1 MNYFNKNNHKNGLK
15 INKSLAKKVFICSSA
30 IFTTLSGVCI
40 YNSMRP
46 TTFAVETSSDFEVKV
61 AGTLSVSVTTPD
73 EWAAGDAGTFL
84 RNTVKL
90 SVATNDGNGFT
101 ASMYS
106 SNTTDLSNTSK
117 RTVKLPTL
125 ASSTVK
131 SSFPDNYWGYSL
143 KNGSYNS
150 NTYGETDA
158 GSASSR
164 YYPLVSSSA
173 SPITVLTG
181 TSSAE
186 QNIYFGAKANAAQ
199 AAGTYTGTVLISVVT
214 GTVNDDS
221 SSPSY
226 NPTPPVNPATNND
239 TTANQATWIPDQ
251 AASSDHTRGRTV
263 YYTTS
268 NSVADSTTTTTTQV
282 TTGDVRSSYANPA
295 GVTTRTTSNIN
306 DSSLA
311 LGLATTASVAAASG
325 IFFFILA
332 KRREEDEED
341 EEQQQ

>member
-1 MNYFNKNNHKNGLK
+1 MNNFKNNHKNGLRL
-15 INKSLAKKVFICSSA
+15 NKSLAKKAFICSSVV
-30 IFTTLSGVCI
+30 FTAFSGVHM

-46 TTFAVETSSDFEVKV
+46 TTYADNTNSDFEVKV

-73 EWAAGDAGTFL
+73 VWASGDAGEFL
-84 RNTVKL
+84 RNTVQL

-106 SNTTDLSNTSK
+106 KKTTDLINTSK
-117 RTVKLPTL
+117 DTVSLPTL
-125 ASSTVK
+125 ASSSTR
-131 SSFPDNYWGYSL
+131 SSFPDNHWGYSL

-158 GSASSR
+158 GNASSN
-164 YYPLVSSSA
+164 YYPLVSSTT

-181 TSSAE
+181 SSSAE
-186 QNIYFGAKANAAQ
+186 QSIYFGAKANSSQ
-199 AAGTYTGTVLISVVT
+199 AAGTYAGTVLISVVT
-214 GTVNDDS
+214 GVVNDDS

-226 NPTPPVNPATNND
+226 NPVTPTNPATNND
-239 TTANQATWIPDQ
+239 TTKDTATWTFDQTDPD
-251 AASSDHTRGRTV
+251 DHTLGRTV

-268 NSVADSTTTTTTQV
+268 SSVTDSTTTTTTQV

-295 GVTTRTTSNIN
+295 GVTTKTSTNIS

-332 KRREEDEED
+332 KRREEDED
-341 EEQQQ
+341 EEE